1 MKRPSRGERLSAT
14 TTRQTG
20 SFFPPTRVSLML
32 TDIAAATLAEAPR
45 LAQRQRAVR
54 LELPQAQEGDDP
66 LGAAARGERDQHPL
80 ELREVAR
87 DDREQRVG
95 LPRHPRRRRDLRQLG
110 DRRLEAPLERLLV
123 AAERDRHVDAESEAG
138 GGLVDV
144 GVDPLDD
151 AGLLQAPDAV
161 ERRGGR
167 EARQAGEL
175 HVGPV
180 RVALELIE
188 EEDVGFVKSLCH
200 KTKEY
205 FVWQA
210 NRWFDRPRVPPWTHE
225 PLRPRRA
232 DGRRPDVRADRPALQ
247 AGPRLARSDLA
258 RRRALRARRALARA
272 RRAVHAALGRDAA
285 RGGMGRGR

>member
-32 TDIAAATLAEAPR
+32 TDIAAATLAKAPR

-66 LGAAARGERDQHPL
+66 LGAAARGERDEDPL

-110 DRRLEAPLERLLV
+110 HRRLESPLERLLV
-123 AAERDRHVDAESEAG
+123 ASERYRSVDAETEAG

-144 GVDPLDD
+144 GVDPLDHPR
-151 AGLLQAPDAV
+151 LLQAPDAV
-161 ERRGGR
+161 ERGGGR

-175 HVGPV
+175 HVGPIG
-180 RVALELIE
+180 VALELIE

-200 KTKEY
+200 NTKEY
-205 FVWQA
+205 FVQQA
-210 NRWFDRPRVPPWTHE
+210 NRWLDRPDVPPWRRE
-225 PLRPRRA
+225 PLRPRRT
-232 DGRRPDVRADRPALQ
+232 DGGRPDVRADRPPLQ
-247 AGPRLARSDLA
+247 ARPRLAGSDVA
-258 RRRALRARRALARA
+258 PPPAPPGRPPPSPAPPRAA
-272 RRAVHAALGRDAA
+272 
-285 RGGMGRGR
+285 